1 MDFLHRLVEERIE
14 KAQQEGAF
22 DNLPGKGKPLKLDDD
37 SSIPEELRLTYK
49 ILKNSGCLPIE
60 VELKK
65 QIFSL
70 RQLLD
75 ASIDPET
82 RKDLRRQLNLLIL
95 DFNLRRRGSATL
107 DLPQW

>member
-1 MDFLHRLVEERIE
+1 M
-14 KAQQEGAF
+14 
-22 DNLPGKGKPLKLDDD
+22 
-37 SSIPEELRLTYK
+37 
-49 ILKNSGCLPIE
+49 
-60 VELKK
+60 ELKK

-75 ASIDPET
+75 ASIDPEI

>member
-1 MDFLHRLVEERIE
+1 VDFLHRLVEERIE
-14 KAQQEGAF
+14 KAQREGVF
-22 DNLPGKGKPLKLDDD
+22 DDLPGKGKPLKLDDD
-37 SSIPEELRLTYK
+37 SSIPEDLRMTYK

-60 VELKK
+60 MELKK

-75 ASIDPET
+75 ASIDPEV

-95 DFNLRRRGSATL
+95 DFNLRRRRSATL

>member
-1 MDFLHRLVEERIE
+1 VDFLHRLVEERIE